1 MTDEEKGIW
10 NGGNTRINEKRELEI
25 LRNQEDYYDATD
37 SERETREEL
46 VKREKMMKEESNY
59 KEIQSNHKVMRKPM
73 HELYKG
79 INKQINNFEEWSKER
94 TKISGMGG
102 VQRKK

>member
-1 MTDEEKGIW
+1 MTDEKEGIW
-10 NGGNTRINEKRELEI
+10 NGGNTYTKRELEI
-25 LRNQEDYYDATD
+25 LRKQEDYYDATD

-59 KEIQSNHKVMRKPM
+59 QEIQSNHKVSRKPM

-79 INKQINNFEEWSKER
+79 INKQINNFEKWKDER
-94 TKISGMGG
+94 TPWTKMGG
-102 VQRKK
+102 PTRDKR

>member
-1 MTDEEKGIW
+1 MTDEKEGIW
-10 NGGNTRINEKRELEI
+10 NGGNTYTRRELEI
-25 LRNQEDYYDATD
+25 LRKQEDYYDATD

-59 KEIQSNHKVMRKPM
+59 QEIQSNHKLSRKPM

-79 INKQINNFEEWSKER
+79 INKQINNFEKWKDER
-94 TKISGMGG
+94 TPWTKIGG
-102 VQRKK
+102 PTRDKR

>member
-1 MTDEEKGIW
+1 MTDEEQGIW

-25 LRNQEDYYDATD
+25 LRGQEDYYDATD
-37 SERETREEL
+37 SEVENREDL
-46 VKREKMMKEESNY
+46 VKRQ
-59 KEIQSNHKVMRKPM
+59 EIMDKTRIERKPM

-94 TKISGMGG
+94 TPWTKMGG
-102 VQRKK
+102 VKRTK

>member
-1 MTDEEKGIW
+1 MTDEKEGIW
-10 NGGNTRINEKRELEI
+10 NGGNTYTKRELEI
-25 LRNQEDYYDATD
+25 LRKQEDQYDTMF

-59 KEIQSNHKVMRKPM
+59 KEIQSNHKLSRKPM

-79 INKQINNFEEWSKER
+79 INKQINNFEKWKDEQTPW
-94 TKISGMGG
+94 TKMGG
-102 VQRKK
+102 PTRDKK